1 MSSMA
6 TLKIGETNMDML
18 NRAMRKI
25 DQEGNF
31 MSVKVFPVVA
41 QLLSKVHRTQSQ
53 FSHPMAPRPLHFT
66 PGKQLVTNKNL
77 SDDRDRELVL
87 FKVTELVSE
96 LEAKFST
103 SHDMIYGC
111 M

>member
-1 MSSMA
+1 MMSSMA

-41 QLLSKVHRTQSQ
+41 QLLSKVYRTQSQ
-53 FSHPMAPRPLHFT
+53 FSHPMAPHPTTLYQGSSWSGHHQ
-66 PGKQLVTNKNL
+66 KLV
-77 SDDRDRELVL
+77 
-87 FKVTELVSE
+87 
-96 LEAKFST
+96 
-103 SHDMIYGC
+103 
-111 M
+111 